1 MFKAIKLKST
11 KLIQPG
17 YIIAVAVVI
26 AASMIVSAVWELTQ
40 SRKELY
46 HLMTEEATLLIETMS
61 LSSANTVLSNTEV
74 EDLIAERLLSVAYMV
89 SELDSITALSN
100 HDLRRVADQNE
111 VYRINIFD
119 LKGNKIASSHTQ
131 ESTHESLKPKHSP
144 FDFIKPILEG
154 EVSELIIG
162 LKEARYENG
171 KRFAV
176 AVRRKSNKRGA
187 VVVNIDAAYLLS
199 FREKIGFG
207 KMLQDI
213 GNSAGIEY
221 IVLQDSEGILAA
233 SKSVSE
239 INSIEGD
246 EFLENAMQR
255 KSVYTRVSSL
265 NDKDV
270 FEVVKPLVIN
280 NETIG
285 LLRLGLPMD
294 EIRAL
299 EDRMSRRTVIISLVL
314 FVLASLVI
322 GVIIINQNLKFV
334 SREYEK
340 IQTYTGS
347 VLQNMADALITTDA
361 EGFITIFNKQAENL
375 CGTDSQHIIGKHIS
389 KIFNNQLVVLA
400 ESLNTRNLL
409 KNIELTV
416 ACSNRGNKILSI
428 NTSFVYD
435 EGDVL
440 SSFTAALKDVTDT
453 RAMERH
459 IQQREKLV
467 AMGELASGVAHE
479 IRNPLNSVNMIA
491 QRYEKEFVPQANQDE
506 YYGITKIL
514 RSEVHRVNNIVQQ
527 FLSFARPPKL
537 NITSI
542 SSSEFLSDLRNIFEV
557 QLSSKYI
564 ELEISSAEE
573 CLLKIDREQMK
584 QVFLNLFQNS
594 IGAMPKGGKISLKL
608 FCNGDKRI
616 FEFQDTG
623 TGIPE
628 KNLSK
633 IFNIYFTTRAE
644 GTGLGLSIVQQIVS
658 QHDGLINV
666 ESKQG
671 TGTKFTIELPL
682 KVS

>member
-1 MFKAIKLKST
+1 MLKTIKLKST

-17 YIIAVAVVI
+17 YIIAVVVVI
-26 AASMIVSAVWELTQ
+26 AASMIISAIWELTQ

-46 HLMTEEATLLIETMS
+46 HLMTEEATLLIETMT
-61 LSSANTVLSNTEV
+61 LSSANTVLSNAEM
-74 EDLIAERLLSVAYMV
+74 EDLIADRLLSVAYMV
-89 SELDSITALSN
+89 SELDSITAISN
-100 HDLRRVADQNE
+100 KYLKRIADENQ
-111 VYRINIFD
+111 VDRINIFD
-119 LKGNKIASSHTQ
+119 VKGNKIASSYTHDT
-131 ESTHESLKPKHSP
+131 THESLKAKHSP
-144 FDFIKPILEG
+144 SDFIQPILKG
-154 EVSELIIG
+154 EVTELIIG

-176 AVRRKSNKRGA
+176 AVRRKSNERGA

-207 KMLQDI
+207 RMLQDI
-213 GNSAGIEY
+213 GNNAGIEY
-221 IVLQDSEGILAA
+221 IVLQDSDGILAA

-246 EFLENAMQR
+246 EFLENALQR
-255 KSVYTRVSSL
+255 KSVHTRVSSF
-265 NDKDV
+265 ND
-270 FEVVKPLVIN
+270 
-280 NETIG
+280 
-285 LLRLGLPMD
+285 MD
-294 EIRAL
+294 EIHAL

-322 GVIIINQNLKFV
+322 GVIIVNQNLKFV

-347 VLQNMADALITTDA
+347 VIQNMADALITTDA

-375 CGTDSQHIIGKHIS
+375 CATDSHHVIGKHIS

-400 ESLNTRNLL
+400 ESLNTRNSL

-416 ACSNRGNKILSI
+416 VCPNKGSRILAI
-428 NTSFVYD
+428 NTSFVYN

-440 SSFTAALKDVTDT
+440 SSFTAALKDVTET

-491 QRYEKEFVPQANQDE
+491 QRYEKEFVPQANHDE
-506 YYGITKIL
+506 YYGLTKIL
-514 RSEVHRVNNIVQQ
+514 RSEVQRVNNIVQQ
-527 FLSFARPPKL
+527 FLRFARPPKL
-537 NITSI
+537 NIASI
-542 SSSEFLSDLRNIFEV
+542 PSLEFLTDLKNIFEV
-557 QLSSKYI
+557 QISSKNI
-564 ELEISSAEE
+564 ELEISSTEN
-573 CLLKIDREQMK
+573 CILNIDREQMK
-584 QVFLNLFQNS
+584 QVFLNLLQNS
-594 IGAMPKGGKISLKL
+594 IGSMPQGGKISLKL
-608 FCNGDKRI
+608 FCNEDKRI

-623 TGIPE
+623 IGIPE

-633 IFNIYFTTRAE
+633 IFNLYFTTRAE

-666 ESKQG
+666 KSAQG
-671 TGTKFTIELPL
+671 TGTKFIIELPL